1 MVGAYKIRVHNNS
14 GSYTFELKRNL
25 TVLRGSSGRGKT
37 TLYDMIRDYNRYGKN
52 SGVSVSCDRDIFA
65 LDDKNWADFIEKH
78 PGSIIVIDEDNEY
91 IRSTDFARIVKG
103 SDNYFLLITRCY
115 LANLPI
121 SVDEIYELTGNKN
134 NKLVRIY
141 TDENRMFNKPYIGRL
156 PFIPEVII
164 TEDSNSGFQFFNAI
178 AKENNIK
185 CISAEGKSNIFDI
198 LNGYPDKNVVV
209 IADGAAFGAEI
220 EMITGQQLLRPN
232 KIAIFL
238 PESFEWLLLKS
249 GVVDVPDNDRV
260 DNAEQYAD
268 SKLFMSWEQYFSQY
282 IQKIT
287 SKKAYMKYSKKKLKE
302 YYLNDKNVEK
312 VKGVIKGIRL

>member
-185 CISAEGKSNIFDI
+185 CISAEGKSNIFKQYFRYIKWLSRQKCCCNCRWCCIWCRDRDDNRTATVKTKQDCDFFAGI
-198 LNGYPDKNVVV
+198 IRVV
-209 IADGAAFGAEI
+209 IA
-220 EMITGQQLLRPN
+220 
-232 KIAIFL
+232 KIRCGGCA
-238 PESFEWLLLKS
+238 
-249 GVVDVPDNDRV
+249 R
-260 DNAEQYAD
+260 
-268 SKLFMSWEQYFSQY
+268 
-282 IQKIT
+282 
-287 SKKAYMKYSKKKLKE
+287 
-302 YYLNDKNVEK
+302 
-312 VKGVIKGIRL
+312 